1 MIKISTLIFLSLLS
15 FNYSFSQELT
25 LSSAIQLASERN
37 LRIQTNKKSTEAS
50 QHNYNAEKFNYL
62 PTVSL
67 VGGFTHLSQE
77 LQRDLTSVQESFV
90 DGLSNQNVNTVDLV
104 KQSAGGAPLTDT
116 ERQNLYNTSSGALN
130 ELYPDFNARVAY
142 QDYFLAGLTVTQ
154 PLYLGG
160 KLKGL
165 NNVAASQYAIS
176 QQVYQQTSD
185 LVIQRAI
192 IQYFTVVLFN
202 DVVKA
207 RQTSVEAMKKHAYN
221 TTKLVEQEIIPGYHE
236 LGAQAALAGAETRFT
251 LASNDLQMAETAYKN
266 LLNIPADTT
275 VILSSKFKYLEFR
288 LEEKQTAEKSLS
300 YSPLLKINAQNQ
312 QIAIQNTSIAK
323 SGYLPNIFAM
333 GEVQLYQENLPVV
346 TPPWMVGVQMK
357 WDIYSGNKNVNRTKA
372 ARLLEEETNLAN
384 RRISN
389 DISLAI
395 TNSYTKA
402 KNSRTIYASET
413 KTFELTE
420 ASFKAIQK
428 QYIHGLVKSS
438 KVVDAQLLVEDAHLA
453 QLTAL
458 YTYYI
463 ALVELYKLR
472 GELNE
477 FVTLYE
483 QTN

>member
-1 MIKISTLIFLSLLS
+1 MTKTSCFIFLVLFSVNNS
-15 FNYSFSQELT
+15 FAQELS
-25 LSSAIQLASERN
+25 LSDAIQLASERN
-37 LRIQTNKKSTEAS
+37 LRIQTNKKSSEAS
-50 QHNYNAEKFNYL
+50 QHNYNAEKSNYL

-77 LQRDLTSVQESFV
+77 LQIDLSTVQESFV
-90 DGLSNQNVNTVDLV
+90 DGLANQSVNTVDLV

-116 ERQNLYNTSSGALN
+116 ERQNIYNTSSGALN
-130 ELYPDFNARVAY
+130 DLYPDFNARVAY
-142 QDYFLAGLTVTQ
+142 QDYFLAGLTVIQ

-165 NNVAASQYAIS
+165 NSVAASQYAIS

-185 LVIQRAI
+185 LVIQQAI
-192 IQYFTVVLFN
+192 IQYFTIVLFN

-207 RQTSVEAMKKHAYN
+207 RQASVEAMKKHEFN
-221 TTKLVEQEIIPGYHE
+221 TSKLVEQEIIPAYHE
-236 LGAQAALAGAETRFT
+236 LGAQAASAGAETRFT
-251 LASNDLQMAETAYKN
+251 LANNDLQTAEAAYKN
-266 LLNIPADTT
+266 LLNIPSDTN
-275 VILSSKFKYLEFR
+275 VVLSSEFKYLEFR

-300 YSPLLKINAQNQ
+300 YSPLLKINDQNR
-312 QIAIQNTSIAK
+312 QIATQNTSNAK
-323 SGYLPNIFAM
+323 SGYLPNIFAI
-333 GEVQLYQENLPVV
+333 GEVQLYQQNLPVV

-372 ARLLEEETNLAN
+372 AKLLEEETSLAN
-384 RRISN
+384 TRISN

-395 TNSYTKA
+395 INSYNRA
-402 KNSRTIYASET
+402 KNSRAIYESET

-438 KVVDAQLLVEDAHLA
+438 EVVDAQLLVEDVHLS